1 MGDSET
7 NVKKKLTLTRKFV
20 WRLPV
25 VMAEKGIYT
34 KTEMRRLL
42 MGIGFEISTVH
53 IGRIFKGLPELL
65 NTELLLGLMEVL
77 DCKLTDLIW
86 VEEIKPDGTGGSESD
101 GGTEK
106 KSDDASSGKSRR
118 GPKGGSLKLIK
129 AEAKDY
135 DPDSGPPF
143 GARRNLRAERLE
155 EELDKE

>member
-1 MGDSET
+1 MGDSKT
-7 NVKKKLTLTRKFV
+7 HGKKKSNLKKKLV

-34 KTEMRRLL
+34 KTELHRL
-42 MGIGFEISTVH
+42 MTGIGFEISTVH

-86 VEEIKPDGTGGSESD
+86 VEDIKPDGTDDSENDGGS
-101 GGTEK
+101 GI
-106 KSDDASSGKSRR
+106 KSDDASIGKSRR
-118 GPKGGSLKLIK
+118 GPKGGSLKLIA
-129 AEAKDY
+129 AETKSY
-135 DPDSGPPF
+135 DPDSGPHF

-155 EELDKE
+155 EESDKD